1 MKTNKAGID
10 LIKRW
15 EGCVLT
21 CYLCPAN
28 IPTIGVGTTKG
39 LTRSDVGKKTITM
52 AEAER
57 LLKEDLARFEADV
70 TRLVKVPVNE
80 NQFSAMVSLAYN
92 IGTGAFSS
100 STLLRLVNAK
110 DYAGAA
116 KQFDRW
122 NKGGGKVLKGLVNRR
137 NDEEALFRKPVA
149 KAKA

>member
-1 MKTNKAGID
+1 MKTNKDGIS
-10 LIKRW
+10 IITKW

-21 CYLCPAN
+21 CYLCPAK

-39 LTRSDVGKKTITM
+39 LTRADVGKKTITM

-70 TRLVKVPVNE
+70 TRLVKVQVNE